1 MRDELGAVIVAVVAI
16 VIAAWLGDFAPHY
29 NPYEAPYARCTTVT
43 FGTAACP
50 GSTSAA
56 SPLPAAQR
64 KTR

>member
-1 MRDELGAVIVAVVAI
+1 MNGLAALIVAVV
-16 VIAAWLGDFAPHY
+16 VIAIAAYLGDFAPHY
-29 NPYEAPYARCTTVT
+29 NPYEAPYAHCSSATIGTT
-43 FGTAACP
+43 ACP